1 MPGRRKASSSVRI
14 DEATRKARCWSLADI
29 PNQTKAHD
37 EAAKEDFSGNSE
49 RCTQIVGAEPALEE
63 LLLSKS
69 PPSSQGTWT
78 FLVGQFVV
86 RLEDPLSLPV
96 RPLCLCVDPET
107 CTFWLCGG
115 SRRVDGHSDP
125 SARVPAL
132 CKLGLSV
139 FRALRGLQS
148 RGSLELSAESEGPHA
163 CDTTVYVHLLRG
175 ALCEQGFLSEGG
187 WRLKKVNQLLQVLV
201 HHFHNFPTPESKLH
215 SLWCEFH
222 GLDGQTLYYNHYMG
236 SIVAERPLAS
246 GEYPGGI
253 LADEM
258 GLGKTVEVL
267 ALILMHCRPGNWPT
281 PPQEEQEASIANWKS
296 GLIEE
301 EEKETKVKMLIKKVK
316 RKASVNIREVKVQIL
331 QLALELGPKRNLNM
345 ALLYRRLGKSD
356 AYDKVAFRIAIRRA
370 FNQLLDSGLLHR
382 VKGRG
387 LGGTFC
393 LVKGALLTESL
404 RKMMK
409 KMKKECSK
417 GPESI
422 STSGCAEL
430 SVTNWEKLTDVS
442 LSSVSP
448 TLSAGSES
456 TDKRDK
462 TDYPASEGEAQSTA
476 SRPVSVCPFDA
487 NDYR

>member
-1 MPGRRKASSSVRI
+1 MAVNRWVRI
-14 DEATRKARCWSLADI
+14 
-29 PNQTKAHD
+29 QTQAIH
-37 EAAKEDFSGNSE
+37 S
-49 RCTQIVGAEPALEE
+49 
-63 LLLSKS
+63 SK
-69 PPSSQGTWT
+69 
-78 FLVGQFVV
+78 
-86 RLEDPLSLPV
+86 
-96 RPLCLCVDPET
+96 
-107 CTFWLCGG
+107 
-115 SRRVDGHSDP
+115 
-125 SARVPAL
+125 
-132 CKLGLSV
+132 
-139 FRALRGLQS
+139 
-148 RGSLELSAESEGPHA
+148 
-163 CDTTVYVHLLRG
+163 VYVHLLRG

-201 HHFHNFPTPESKLH
+201 HHFHNFPTPEPCKQLSEHLPPPSQADLEGVFDRVRLCMRERSTTLSAGPRSPDPQHSLLIPQLRQYQKDAVLWMFGKETDDQATESKLH